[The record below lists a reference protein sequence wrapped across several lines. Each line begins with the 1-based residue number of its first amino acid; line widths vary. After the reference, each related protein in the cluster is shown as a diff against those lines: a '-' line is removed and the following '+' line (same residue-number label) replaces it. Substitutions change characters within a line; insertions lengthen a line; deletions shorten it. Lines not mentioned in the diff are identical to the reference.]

1 MLDAKYR
8 LLPKTWEAALRTV
21 LDVFILM
28 TYFSDF
34 TVMLSPQCP

>member
-1 MLDAKYR
+1 MLDAKISTA
-8 LLPKTWEAALRTV
+8 PQNMEAVLRTV

>member
-28 TYFSDF
+28 IYFLISNM
-34 TVMLSPQCP
+34 MLSP